1 MAARSALHS
10 AAGWW
15 LEQRWISSDP
25 TAGLHQ
31 LRAGSAAAALDAGE
45 VGRLFRL
52 AAGLREHALWR
63 VLYDCGA
70 PVAEVLALDAD
81 RLDLSGN
88 RVRARPGHGPG
99 RPGIEWQETTSQI
112 LRWLLAGRTY
122 GPVFVTD
129 RRAPAGTPAADTCP
143 VTGRARMS
151 YRRAAEIFT
160 AVTRPLDPAG
170 RGWTLHQLRGA
181 RRSAGAAARG

>member
-1 MAARSALHS
+1 VRSARRS

-15 LEQRWISSDP
+15 QDQRWISRDP

-31 LRAGSAAAALDAGE
+31 LRPGNAAAAALDAGE

-52 AAGLREHALWR
+52 TASLREHALWR

-70 PVAEVLALDAD
+70 TAGEVLALDAD

-88 RVRARPGHGPG
+88 RVRARPRLGLGL
-99 RPGIEWQETTSQI
+99 PGIEWQETTSQI

-160 AVTRPLDPAG
+160 EMTRPLDPAG
-170 RGWTLHQLRGA
+170 RGWTLHQLRAA